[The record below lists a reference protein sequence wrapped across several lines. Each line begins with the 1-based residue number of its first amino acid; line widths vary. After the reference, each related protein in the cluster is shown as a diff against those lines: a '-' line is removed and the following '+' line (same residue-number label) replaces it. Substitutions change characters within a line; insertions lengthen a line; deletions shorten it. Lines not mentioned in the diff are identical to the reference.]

1 MEKWNNYERNGSE
14 WKYGIII
21 NEGIMVRNLEKLNNN
36 EENGSECRNGR
47 IMKEMVRN
55 GEIEE

>member
-1 MEKWNNYERNGSE
+1 
-14 WKYGIII
+14 
-21 NEGIMVRNLEKLNNN
+21 MVRNLEKLNNN